1 MHMELIN
8 NTFIPEK
15 RYHVA
20 AGLPE
25 GKHSC
30 KLSETCLPAG
40 IISGDSWILTVSTRS
55 AGARPTSTNPHGET
69 DRIILS
75 YQNPIA
81 ILRDDYRSNRSNLLN
96 NGKRPAWTVSRWN
109 WSEWVVCLFRIRT
122 DILSKLWT
130 ALKRKSNNCRNMKD
144 VPIWA
149 MKAASGNI
157 QVHSFFSFDRKFG
170 GLPPDE
176 ICGMLQQNGLSESNL
191 PYQITK
197 ESSRAV
203 KQSCTN
209 WQPERTGRNTSNRQI
224 RWNWMRECQESQWI

>member
-1 MHMELIN
+1 MI
-8 NTFIPEK
+8 TGAIA
-15 RYHVA
+15 VI
-20 AGLPE
+20 
-25 GKHSC
+25 C
-30 KLSETCLPAG
+30 
-40 IISGDSWILTVSTRS
+40 WI
-55 AGARPTSTNPHGET
+55 
-69 DRIILS
+69 
-75 YQNPIA
+75 
-81 ILRDDYRSNRSNLLN
+81 

-149 MKAASGNI
+149 MKS
-157 QVHSFFSFDRKFG
+157 SFWQHTSTFFLLLLTGSSEDCHPMRFVGCFSRTDCLNQTFLTK
-170 GLPPDE
+170 
-176 ICGMLQQNGLSESNL
+176 
-191 PYQITK
+191 ITK